1 MSSQLPFTVK
11 IDHLPDEPI
20 EATSAV
26 EAARLVT
33 ALIRER
39 ETLHALPDDEAVQIK
54 RPDRRPWGRNL
65 SLGDF
70 RHGDVAAEGDEAE
83 GPVRDAS
90 IANYHG
96 ISPVTRS

>member
-1 MSSQLPFTVK
+1 MPQYTVK
-11 IDHLPDEPI
+11 IDHLQDEVV
-20 EATSAV
+20 EAGSPR
-26 EAARLVT
+26 EAARAVA

-39 ETLHALPDDEAVQIK
+39 PTLQALPDDEAVQIK
-54 RPDRRPWGRNL
+54 TPERRAWGRNL

-70 RHGDVAAEGDEAE
+70 RSGDIAAEGSDED

-96 ISPVTRS
+96 IAPTTES